1 MEESQGAPSSGTT
14 SPPETNPRPPAGGP
28 STSSK
33 PRARSA
39 VTKKRARRPPRA
51 SNPGYLIQE
60 TEGMLLVISDLGE
73 GGPRQPRKRP
83 RRPERPQRPG
93 PPVRRARSRGEKPRA
108 SRRGPEREASLPL
121 DINAAPEP
129 GWGERLPVE
138 LLVRIFQ
145 TAVAEDGAVPFL
157 CRVARVCRRWY
168 DAASHPLLWRKVS
181 IAPPKALTPH
191 PTKRILVALQWL
203 VPNRFS
209 LLREFSLF
217 HWKSHV
223 PLILKA
229 VSESCP
235 HLMSVRLDHCQ
246 AVSTEAL
253 GALAERCSQLTSL
266 NLKNSQVES
275 VAVVSFLEA
284 AGLRLRDLQLTY
296 SSRLNAIVTTLS
308 GGCCPEL
315 QLLEIDTGIQP
326 NSQHFQLNIEG
337 LQAGCPSLQVLRLLN
352 LIWSPKPPSRTASVG
367 PGFPHLKE
375 LCLAT
380 SAHTFVTNEALARLL
395 CRSPHLR
402 VLDVRGCSRLTPAG
416 LYSLSCPEVEQLHW
430 GLYYADVEVAQPQKD
445 CHLLTW
451 KWRGLRELDLSGQSF
466 READLEQALAAFTD
480 GDPERSPALHSLS
493 LKGTRVTLTSVSTLI
508 SSCPTLTYLNLSA
521 CRYMPRG
528 MKRVYRGP
536 EELRQCLDQLL
547 SSTATREPT

>member
-1 MEESQGAPSSGTT
+1 LGPTGPGQHGGA
-14 SPPETNPRPPAGGP
+14 AGGARRRDR
-28 STSSK
+28 

-39 VTKKRARRPPRA
+39 VTKKRPRRAPRA

-60 TEGMLLVISDLGE
+60 TEGMLLVISDPGE

-83 RRPERPQRPG
+83 RRPKRPQRPG

-108 SRRGPEREASLPL
+108 VRRVPEREASLPL
-121 DINAAPEP
+121 EISAAPEP

-138 LLVRIFQ
+138 ILVRIFQ
-145 TAVAEDGAVPFL
+145 TVVAEDGGGAFPLQPSLPFP
-157 CRVARVCRRWY
+157 VARVCRRWY

-191 PTKRILVALQWL
+191 PSKKILMALKWL

-223 PLILKA
+223 PPILKA

-235 HLMSVRLDHCQ
+235 HLTSVRLDHCQ
-246 AVSTEAL
+246 AVSAEAL

-266 NLKNSQVES
+266 DLKNSQVGLSRGSAGPLAGE
-275 VAVVSFLEA
+275 VPGTWEA
-284 AGLRLRDLQLTY
+284 FKERRFEKRG
-296 SSRLNAIVTTLS
+296 VTQ

-352 LIWSPKPPSRTASVG
+352 LIWSPKPPSRTASAA

-395 CRSPHLR
+395 CRSPLLR

-416 LYSLSCPEVEQLHW
+416 LHSLSCPEVEQLHW
-430 GLYYADVEVAQPQKD
+430 GLYYAEVELAQPQKD

-480 GDPERSPALHSLS
+480 GDPEHSPALHSLS
-493 LKGTRVTLTSVSTLI
+493 LKGTRVTLTTVSTLI
-508 SSCPTLTYLNLSA
+508 SNCPTLTYLNLSA

-547 SSTATREPT
+547 GSTATQEPT

>member
-1 MEESQGAPSSGTT
+1 MEELQEAPGGGTA
-14 SPPETNPRPPAGGP
+14 SPPESDPRPPAGGP
-28 STSSK
+28 SATSR

-39 VTKKRARRPPRA
+39 VTKKRPRRAPRA

-60 TEGMLLVISDLGE
+60 TEGMLLVISDPGE

-83 RRPERPQRPG
+83 RRPKRPQRPG

-108 SRRGPEREASLPL
+108 VRRVPEREASLPL
-121 DINAAPEP
+121 EISAAPEP

-138 LLVRIFQ
+138 ILVRIFQ
-145 TAVAEDGAVPFL
+145 TVVAEDGAVPFL

-181 IAPPKALTPH
+181 IAPPQGPDPTPLQEDPH
-191 PTKRILVALQWL
+191 GLKVASAQQ
-203 VPNRFS
+203 
-209 LLREFSLF
+209 
-217 HWKSHV
+217 
-223 PLILKA
+223 A

-235 HLMSVRLDHCQ
+235 HLTSVRLDHCQ
-246 AVSTEAL
+246 AVSAEAL

-266 NLKNSQVES
+266 DLKNSQVES

-296 SSRLNAIVTTLS
+296 SSRLSAIVTTLS

-352 LIWSPKPPSRTASVG
+352 LIWSPKPPSRTASAA

-395 CRSPHLR
+395 CRSPLLR

-416 LYSLSCPEVEQLHW
+416 LHSLSCPEVEQLHW
-430 GLYYADVEVAQPQKD
+430 GLYYAEVELAQPQKD

-480 GDPERSPALHSLS
+480 GDPEHSPALHSLS
-493 LKGTRVTLTSVSTLI
+493 LKGTRVTLTTVSTLI
-508 SSCPTLTYLNLSA
+508 SNCPTLTYLNLSA

-547 SSTATREPT
+547 GSTATQEPT